1 MVEEASGYKYE
12 GGYRAWNP
20 KRRVVVESRDVTFF
34 EDGLP
39 PRTLH
44 ELTTP
49 PADDGELVVQSPP
62 GVLTEPNPPAMENT
76 SASLPPTPVVT
87 QNLPLYPHRAR

>member
-12 GGYRAWNP
+12 GGYWVWNP
-20 KRRVVVESRDVTFF
+20 KRRVVVESRDVTF

-39 PRTLH
+39 LRTLH
-44 ELTTP
+44 EMTIP
-49 PADDGELVVQSPP
+49 PADDGELVVQSSP
-62 GVLTEPNPPAMENT
+62 GVLTEPNPPAMENM